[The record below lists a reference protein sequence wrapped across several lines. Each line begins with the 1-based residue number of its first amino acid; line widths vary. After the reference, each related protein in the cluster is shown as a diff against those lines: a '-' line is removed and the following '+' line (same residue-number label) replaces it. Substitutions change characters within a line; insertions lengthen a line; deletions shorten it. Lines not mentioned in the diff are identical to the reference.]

1 LSPHRAFRARV
12 ESIEQSVVDLIRECG
27 DLAPGEIV
35 VHFDLVACTRRI
47 IGGRE
52 QIERR
57 RWTTDGADPHTSYGV
72 LHAEAAKI
80 RAQDLT

>member
-1 LSPHRAFRARV
+1 MGAQHFPRTIGSLEPAV
-12 ESIEQSVVDLIRECG
+12 IDLIKECG

-35 VHFDLVACTRRI
+35 VHFDLIACTRRL
-47 IGGRE
+47 IGGCE

-57 RWTTDGADPHTSYGV
+57 RWTTAGADPHTSYGV